1 MPSNPID
8 EFTAGL
14 QPADI
19 LTLLAGL
26 RSSVP
31 VYAAL
36 GATGLNEGEDEELAR
51 RRPPAQAPAPR
62 PRTYEDDQRDFEAQ
76 FPDPKI
82 RSAVLAELIAQRT
95 QPYHPATAT
104 RRKDFEAAPEG
115 ARQSMQPMARK
126 KFAGGGTVQRFN
138 KGGKAAKTL
147 DQMQAELFKK
157 GTKAADKPNLSRRSF
172 FGLGPQSSFPLAN
185 VDTKALEKMQSELKG
200 APAITEKTVTVD
212 PGKGSMSETIK
223 SVAATPMSRR
233 SVLQSA
239 AGQALQGVLPKGA
252 LSIAGDVAKEAVQS
266 VAPAASSLTNPYA
279 VIMSMLKQ
287 GKSEED
293 IMKIFAKDKPEYN
306 EYAVENMIG
315 NVQNPSG
322 YLYGDLPTLKTPS
335 GALREIVEF
344 KADGWDDHLSPLKL
358 KPELRQLRSADPEA
372 YRSIVNA
379 AKDISM
385 LSAEEAANIGLKPK
399 WIEKFMRGEID
410 YSELPQNYQRKID
423 NINAGFGSEN

>member
-1 MPSNPID
+1 MLNNPID

-26 RSSVP
+26 RNSVP

-36 GATGLNEGEDEELAR
+36 GATGLNEGEDAELAR

-62 PRTYEDDQRDFEAQ
+62 ARTYEDDQRDFEAQ

-104 RRKDFEAAPEG
+104 RRKDFEAAPDN

-126 KFAGGGTVQRFN
+126 KFAGGGTVQSFN

-147 DQMQAELFKK
+147 DQMAAELFKK
-157 GTKAADKPNLSRRSF
+157 GAKTADKPDLARRSL

-185 VDTKALEKMQSELKG
+185 VDTKALEKMQQELKG
-200 APAITEKTVTVD
+200 APSITEKSVTVD
-212 PGKGSMSETIK
+212 PGKGGMSETIK

-239 AGQALQGVLPKGA
+239 AGQVVRGVLPDMTGLGA
-252 LSIAGDVAKEAVQS
+252 LGNAAKAVES
-266 VAPAASSLTNPYA
+266 VAPKAVPAIPQTLPGLIAHFAKKGLDEEETLRKLRRLGYDEDDVVLALTPMRNPDEFFA
-279 VIMSMLKQ
+279 DLGEEAMTPSHALAELLNTGTSNPPMSMR
-287 GKSEED
+287 S
-293 IMKIFAKDKPEYN
+293 P
-306 EYAVENMIG
+306 
-315 NVQNPSG
+315 
-322 YLYGDLPTLKTPS
+322 
-335 GALREIVEF
+335 LREIRRENPDLY
-344 KADGWDDHLSPLKL
+344 KDLI
-358 KPELRQLRSADPEA
+358 RSARD
-372 YRSIVNA
+372 
-379 AKDISM
+379 M
-385 LSAEEAANIGLKPK
+385 
-399 WIEKFMRGEID
+399 
-410 YSELPQNYQRKID
+410 SEY
-423 NINAGFGSEN
+423 GFEP

>member
-1 MPSNPID
+1 MPNNPID

-36 GATGLNEGEDEELAR
+36 GATGLNEGEDAELAR

-104 RRKDFEAAPEG
+104 RRKDFEAAPDS
-115 ARQSMQPMARK
+115 ARQLMQPMARK
-126 KFAGGGTVQRFN
+126 KFAAGGTVQHFN

-147 DQMQAELFKK
+147 DQMAAELFKK
-157 GTKAADKPNLSRRSF
+157 GTKTADKPDLSRRSL

-185 VDTKALEKMQSELKG
+185 VDTKALEKMQKELEG
-200 APAITEKTVTVD
+200 APSITEKSVTVD
-212 PGKGSMSETIK
+212 PGKGGMSETIK

-239 AGQALQGVLPKGA
+239 AGQVMQGVLPKGA
-252 LSIAGDVAKEAVQS
+252 LSMAGDVAKEAVQS
-266 VAPAASSLTNPYA
+266 VAPSTQGAMGMPGLIAAYLENGIAPD
-279 VIMSMLKQ
+279 
-287 GKSEED
+287 D
-293 IMKIFAKDKPEYN
+293 IIKAMVDTYGSRVKPEKIAEVVDGIAN
-306 EYAVENMIG
+306 PSSVPFDEPAGAGRAFMDMIG
-315 NVQNPSG
+315 AEG
-322 YLYGDLPTLKTPS
+322 
-335 GALREIVEF
+335 
-344 KADGWDDHLSPLKL
+344 SPLANRESLRYMRKVAPE
-358 KPELRQLRSADPEA
+358 KYGELRQT
-372 YRSIVNA
+372 
-379 AKDISM
+379 AKDV
-385 LSAEEAANIGLKPK
+385 AE
-399 WIEKFMRGEID
+399 
-410 YSELPQNYQRKID
+410 Y
-423 NINAGFGSEN
+423 GFEP